1 MGGMQVLRVRSLV
14 ILGVLLATSMSV
26 PALSATEPAVIAK
39 ARARVAPDDVLDGL
53 RSIHYLGTLT
63 GMDPTDPKKTL
74 TASIEI
80 FLQKPAQ
87 QRIVVTSA
95 TEIDI
100 SALDD
105 YDAWHRT
112 VERAHPERWHQSQM
126 GPEQIRQLR
135 ADVWQNLYF
144 FRGIEKIGGHVEDM
158 GPSTIDG
165 VACEKIGFY
174 HTDTLV
180 YLRYFNRETGELVY
194 TGTPENNIREQGEM
208 MIDGIRFP
216 KTLLISQAADGVESK
231 RTITFEKITVN
242 ESLPASLFAVPLPTV
257 Q

>member
-1 MGGMQVLRVRSLV
+1 MRVSCLRLLV
-14 ILGVLLATSMSV
+14 SVAALVAVSM
-26 PALSATEPAVIAK
+26 PGLSAAEPAIIAK
-39 ARARVAPDDVLDGL
+39 ARARVAPDDVLDAI
-53 RSIHYLGTLT
+53 RSIHYVGTLT

-74 TASIEI
+74 TAAIEI

-112 VERAHPERWHQSQM
+112 VQRDHPERWHQSQM
-126 GPEQIRQLR
+126 GPEQIKQLR

-144 FRGIEKIGGHVEDM
+144 FRGIERIGGRVEDM
-158 GPSTIDG
+158 GPSMIEG
-165 VACEKIGFY
+165 IACEKVGFY
-174 HTDTLV
+174 HSDTLV

-194 TGTPENNIREQGEM
+194 TGTAENNIREHGET
-208 MIDGIRFP
+208 IVDGIRFP
-216 KTLLISQAADGVESK
+216 KTLLISQTTDGVESK
-231 RTITFEKITVN
+231 RTIAFDKITVN
-242 ESLPASLFAVPLPTV
+242 EPLPASLFAVPLPTAK
-257 Q
+257 

>member
-1 MGGMQVLRVRSLV
+1 MDAMRISCFPASVRLAALLVLCVS
-14 ILGVLLATSMSV
+14 GV
-26 PALSATEPAVIAK
+26 SAAEPAVIAK
-39 ARARVAPDDVLDGL
+39 ARARVAPDDVLDAI
-53 RSIHYLGTLT
+53 RSIHYVGTLT
-63 GMDPTDPKKTL
+63 GMDPTDSKKTL
-74 TASIEI
+74 TAAIEI

-87 QRIVVTSA
+87 QRIVVTSP

-112 VERAHPERWHQSQM
+112 VERDHPERWHQSQM
-126 GPEQIRQLR
+126 GAEQIKQLR

-144 FRGIEKIGGHVEDM
+144 FRGIEKIGGHVEDL

-165 VACEKIGFY
+165 VACEKVGFY
-174 HTDTLV
+174 HSDTLV

-194 TGTPENNIREQGEM
+194 TGTAENNIREQGEM

-216 KTLLISQAADGVESK
+216 KTLLISQTADGVESK
-231 RTITFEKITVN
+231 RTITFEKIAVN
-242 ESLPASLFAVPLPTV
+242 EPLAASLFAVPLPTAK
-257 Q
+257 

>member
-1 MGGMQVLRVRSLV
+1 MDVMRVSSLRPLV
-14 ILGVLLATSMSV
+14 SVAALLAV
-26 PALSATEPAVIAK
+26 GIPALSAAEPEVIAK
-39 ARARVAPDDVLDGL
+39 ARARVAPDDVLDAI
-53 RSIHYLGTLT
+53 RSIHYVGTLT

-74 TASIEI
+74 TAAVEI

-95 TEIDI
+95 TETDI

-105 YDAWHRT
+105 YDAWHRI
-112 VERAHPERWHQSQM
+112 VERDHPERWHQSQM
-126 GPEQIRQLR
+126 GAEQIKQLR

-144 FRGIEKIGGHVEDM
+144 FRGIEKIGGRVEDM
-158 GPSTIDG
+158 GPSTIEG
-165 VACEKIGFY
+165 VACEKVGFY
-174 HTDTLV
+174 HSDTLV

-194 TGTPENNIREQGEM
+194 TGTAENNIREQGEM

-216 KTLLISQAADGVESK
+216 KTLLISQTTDGVESK

-242 ESLPASLFAVPLPTV
+242 EPLPASLFAVPLPTAK
-257 Q
+257 